1 MRVFPLA
8 EISKMS
14 RLLKL
19 GRKFAVGLTVA
30 SVIAWNPLVAIA
42 ERPKAPKTGTPSGN
56 TTPGTTRPETSCP
69 ATPKPLTALFAN
81 QGQDFTVAEYPTFL
95 FYVPYT
101 AQEIA
106 LMEFLLFDET
116 QTKTIY
122 HTSVKL
128 SKQPGIIK
136 IQLPPEAHHSLAVNT
151 TYNWRFNL
159 DCEPDRTVVPDLVLQ
174 GWIRRIPLNS
184 QIENQLQSAKSQEY
198 LVYQN
203 HSIWYDAISNLAELH
218 FANPENSELTQ
229 AWTDT
234 LESLELDWVISEPLV
249 DSESELVEQ
258 TISPHS
264 TSSASQWSE

>member
-1 MRVFPLA
+1 ML
-8 EISKMS
+8 
-14 RLLKL
+14 RLLQLSK
-19 GRKFAVGLTVA
+19 KFSISLTIVAAITSIPFLAV
-30 SVIAWNPLVAIA
+30 A
-42 ERPKAPKTGTPSGN
+42 ERPKEPKTGTPSGN

-81 QGQDFTVAEYPTFL
+81 QGQDFTLAEYPTFL

-128 SKQPGIIK
+128 SKKPGIIK
-136 IQLPPEAHHSLAVNT
+136 IQLPPEARHSLAVNT
-151 TYNWRFNL
+151 TYYWRFNL
-159 DCEPDRTVVPDLVLQ
+159 DCEPDKTVAPDLVVQ

-184 QIENQLQSAKSQEY
+184 QIENELNSAISQEY

-203 HSIWYDAISNLAELH
+203 HSIWYDAIANLAELR

-249 DSESELVEQ
+249 DSESELVEL
-258 TISPHS
+258 
-264 TSSASQWSE
+264 